1 MQLAW
6 FLHGFGLQA
15 LLALVVGLRE
25 KVVFLEEIS
34 DVVET
39 ALEVTGEVKVLA
51 FSIIKLLVSKLK
63 ICV

>member
-6 FLHGFGLQA
+6 FLHGFDLQA

-51 FSIIKLLVSKLK
+51 
-63 ICV
+63 